1 MKALMNEFKKF
12 ISRGNVVD
20 MAVGVIMGSTFTK
33 IVTSLVNDVM
43 MPAIGLVIG
52 NKSFAEFKYV
62 ITEATET
69 TAESAIYYGTF
80 IQNIV
85 DFLLVAIVVFTM
97 VKLINNFHKKPEAE
111 PAAPAEPAPPT
122 DAEVTIELLKENNE
136 LLKKMLEK

>member
-1 MKALMNEFKKF
+1 MKAIAKEFKDF

-43 MPAIGLVIG
+43 MPALGLVIG
-52 NKSFAEFKYV
+52 DKSFEEFKYV

-69 TAESAIYYGTF
+69 TAESAIYYGKF

-85 DFLLVAIVVFTM
+85 DFILVAIAVFVM
-97 VKLINNFHKKPEAE
+97 VKLINKLHKKPEPK
-111 PAAPAEPAPPT
+111 PAAPAGPT
-122 DAEVTIELLKENNE
+122 DAQITNELLRENNE
-136 LLKKMLEK
+136 LMKKLIENK

>member
-1 MKALMNEFKKF
+1 MKAIAKEFKDF

-43 MPAIGLVIG
+43 MPALGLVIG
-52 NKSFAEFKYV
+52 DKSFEEFKYV

-69 TAESAIYYGTF
+69 TAESAIYYGKF

-85 DFLLVAIVVFTM
+85 DFLLVAIAVFVM
-97 VKLINNFHKKPEAE
+97 VKLINKLHKKPEPK
-111 PAAPAEPAPPT
+111 PAAPAGPT
-122 DAEVTIELLKENNE
+122 DAQITNE
-136 LLKKMLEK
+136 LLRENSELMKKLIENK

>member
-43 MPAIGLVIG
+43 MPALGMVIG
-52 NKSFAEFKYV
+52 GTSFENFKYV
-62 ITEATET
+62 IEPATET
-69 TAESAIYYGTF
+69 AAESAIYYGKF
-80 IQNIV
+80 IQSIV
-85 DFLLVAIVVFTM
+85 DFLLVAVVVFVI
-97 VKLINNFHKKPEAE
+97 VKLINSLHKKEEA
-111 PAAPAEPAPPT
+111 PKAPAGPT
-122 DAEVTIELLKENNE
+122 DAQITNELLKENNE

>member
-1 MKALMNEFKKF
+1 MKGFVKEFKEF

-43 MPAIGLVIG
+43 MPIIGMIIG
-52 NKSFAEFKYV
+52 DISFENLKYV
-62 ITEATET
+62 IAPATAD

-80 IQNIV
+80 IQNVV
-85 DFLLVAIVVFTM
+85 DFLLVALVVFLM
-97 VKLINNFHKKPEAE
+97 IKLINKLHKKPEVVE
-111 PAAPAEPAPPT
+111 APAEPAPPT
-122 DAEVTIELLKENNE
+122 EAQITIELLKENNE

>member
-43 MPAIGLVIG
+43 MPAIGMVIG
-52 NKSFAEFKYV
+52 GTSFENFKYV
-62 ITEATET
+62 IEPATET
-69 TAESAIYYGTF
+69 AAESAIYYGKF
-80 IQNIV
+80 IQTIV
-85 DFLLVAIVVFTM
+85 DFLLVAIVVFIM
-97 VKLINNFHKKPEAE
+97 VKLINALHKKEEA
-111 PAAPAEPAPPT
+111 PKAPAGPT
-122 DAEVTIELLKENNE
+122 DAQITNDLLKENNE

>member
-43 MPAIGLVIG
+43 MPAIGMVIG
-52 NKSFAEFKYV
+52 GTSFENFKYV
-62 ITEATET
+62 IEPATET
-69 TAESAIYYGTF
+69 AAESAIYYGKF
-80 IQNIV
+80 IQTIV
-85 DFLLVAIVVFTM
+85 DFLLVAIVVFII
-97 VKLINNFHKKPEAE
+97 VKLINSLHKKEEA
-111 PAAPAEPAPPT
+111 PKAPAGPT
-122 DAEVTIELLKENNE
+122 DAQITNELLKENNE

>member
-43 MPAIGLVIG
+43 MPAIGMLIG
-52 NKSFAEFKYV
+52 GTSFENFKYV
-62 ITEATET
+62 IEPATET
-69 TAESAIYYGTF
+69 AAESAIYYGKF
-80 IQNIV
+80 IQTIV
-85 DFLLVAIVVFTM
+85 DFLLVAVVVFAL
-97 VKLINNFHKKPEAE
+97 VKLINALHKKEEA
-111 PAAPAEPAPPT
+111 PKAPAGPT
-122 DAEVTIELLKENNE
+122 DAQITNELLKENNE